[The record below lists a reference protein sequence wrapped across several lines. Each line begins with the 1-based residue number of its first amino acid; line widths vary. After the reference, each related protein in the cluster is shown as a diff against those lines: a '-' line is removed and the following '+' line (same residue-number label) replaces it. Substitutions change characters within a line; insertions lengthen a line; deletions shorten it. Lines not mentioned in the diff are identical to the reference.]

1 MTATKTNTHY
11 VGTSFP
17 MLGIL
22 GVLFI
27 AFKLA
32 GVIAWP
38 WVWVLAPFWIPL
50 AVVAVVLVVVVIM
63 SVVSV
68 SIAMAKERK

>member
-1 MTATKTNTHY
+1 MTATKTNTHHG
-11 VGTSFP
+11 GTSFP
-17 MLGIL
+17 LLGIL

-50 AVVAVVLVVVVIM
+50 AVVAVVLVVVVII

-68 SIAMAKERK
+68 SIAMVRERK

>member
-1 MTATKTNTHY
+1 MTATKTNTRY
-11 VGTSFP
+11 VGTP
-17 MLGIL
+17 LPLGIL

-50 AVVAVVLVVVVIM
+50 AVAAVVLVVVVIVSM
-63 SVVSV
+63 VSV
-68 SIAMAKERK
+68 STAMAKERK

>member
-1 MTATKTNTHY
+1 MTAIKTNTRY

-17 MLGIL
+17 LGIL

-50 AVVAVVLVVVVIM
+50 AVAAVVLVVVVIV

>member
-1 MTATKTNTHY
+1 MTATETNTRY

-17 MLGIL
+17 ILGIL

-50 AVVAVVLVVVVIM
+50 AVAAVVLVVVVIV

>member
-11 VGTSFP
+11 VSTSFP

-50 AVVAVVLVVVVIM
+50 AVVAAFLAVVVIISM
-63 SVVSV
+63 VSV
-68 SIAMAKERK
+68 WIAMAKERK

>member
-1 MTATKTNTHY
+1 MTATKTNTRC
-11 VGTSFP
+11 TSFP
-17 MLGIL
+17 ILGIL

>member
-17 MLGIL
+17 ILGIL

-50 AVVAVVLVVVVIM
+50 AVAAVVLVVVVIM

>member
-1 MTATKTNTHY
+1 MTTAKTSTRY
-11 VGTSFP
+11 AGASFP
-17 MLGIL
+17 ILGTL
-22 GVLFI
+22 GVLFV

-38 WVWVLAPFWIPL
+38 WVWVLAPFWVPL
-50 AVVAVVLVVVVIM
+50 ALMVAFFGVIVIV

-68 SIAMAKERK
+68 LIEMAKERE

>member
-1 MTATKTNTHY
+1 MTTTKTSTRY
-11 VGTSFP
+11 AGAPFP
-17 MLGIL
+17 ILGIL

-27 AFKLA
+27 TFKLA

-38 WVWVLAPFWIPL
+38 WVWVLAPFWVPL
-50 AVVAVVLVVVVIM
+50 ALVAAFFVFIVIV

-68 SIAMAKERK
+68 LIEMARERE

>member
-50 AVVAVVLVVVVIM
+50 AVAAVVLVVVVIM

>member
-1 MTATKTNTHY
+1 MTATKTNTRY

-17 MLGIL
+17 ILGIL

-50 AVVAVVLVVVVIM
+50 AVAAVFLMVVVIVSM
-63 SVVSV
+63 VSV
-68 SIAMAKERK
+68 AIAMAKERK

>member
-11 VGTSFP
+11 VSTSFP

-68 SIAMAKERK
+68 SIATAKERK

>member
-68 SIAMAKERK
+68 SIATAKERK

>member
-17 MLGIL
+17 MLSIL

-50 AVVAVVLVVVVIM
+50 AVAAVVLVVVVIM

>member
-1 MTATKTNTHY
+1 MTATKTNTHCA
-11 VGTSFP
+11 GTSFP

-50 AVVAVVLVVVVIM
+50 AMVAVFLVVVVII
-63 SVVSV
+63 SVVNV

>member
-11 VGTSFP
+11 VGTPFP
-17 MLGIL
+17 ILGIL

-50 AVVAVVLVVVVIM
+50 AVAAVVLAVVVIM

-68 SIAMAKERK
+68 SIAMVKERK

>member
-1 MTATKTNTHY
+1 MTETKANTRY

-17 MLGIL
+17 LGVL
-22 GVLFI
+22 GVLFV

-50 AVVAVVLVVVVIM
+50 AVAAVVLVVVVIVSM
-63 SVVSV
+63 VSV
-68 SIAMAKERK
+68 SIAMVRERK

>member
-1 MTATKTNTHY
+1 MTATKTNTHS

-17 MLGIL
+17 ILGIL

-50 AVVAVVLVVVVIM
+50 AMVAVFLVVVVII
-63 SVVSV
+63 SVVNV

>member
-1 MTATKTNTHY
+1 MTVTKTNTRY
-11 VGTSFP
+11 DGTSFP
-17 MLGIL
+17 ILGIL

-50 AVVAVVLVVVVIM
+50 AVVAAFLAVVVIISM
-63 SVVSV
+63 VSV
-68 SIAMAKERK
+68 WIAMAKERK

>member
-1 MTATKTNTHY
+1 MTATKTNTRY

-17 MLGIL
+17 ILGIL

-50 AVVAVVLVVVVIM
+50 AVAAVVLVVVVIV

>member
-1 MTATKTNTHY
+1 MTATKTNTRSS
-11 VGTSFP
+11 GTPFP
-17 MLGIL
+17 ILGIL

-50 AVVAVVLVVVVIM
+50 AVAAVVLVVVVII

-68 SIAMAKERK
+68 SIEMAKERK

>member
-22 GVLFI
+22 GVLSI

>member
-63 SVVSV
+63 SMVSV
-68 SIAMAKERK
+68 SIAMVRERK

>member
-50 AVVAVVLVVVVIM
+50 AVVAAFLAVVVIISM
-63 SVVSV
+63 VSV
-68 SIAMAKERK
+68 WIAMAKERK

>member
-1 MTATKTNTHY
+1 MTATKANTHY

-17 MLGIL
+17 ILGIL

-50 AVVAVVLVVVVIM
+50 AVAAVFLMVVVIM